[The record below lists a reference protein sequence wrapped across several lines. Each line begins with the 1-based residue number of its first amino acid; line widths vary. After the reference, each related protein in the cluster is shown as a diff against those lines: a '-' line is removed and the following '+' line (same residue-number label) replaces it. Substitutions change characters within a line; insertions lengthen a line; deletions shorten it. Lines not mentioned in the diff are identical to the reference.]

1 MFADTRGKKCYNDI
15 MKITLNGHDFDAP
28 DGISL
33 EQLLELRRQSGHLK
47 TSVFAVERNKEV
59 VPRKLLPDTALTEGD
74 VIEVVVAVGG
84 G

>member
-1 MFADTRGKKCYNDI
+1 MIADARSENCYNAI
-15 MKITLNGHDFDAP
+15 MKITLNGHEFDAP
-28 DGISL
+28 AGISL

-59 VPRKLLPDTALTEGD
+59 VPRKLLPDTALAEGD